1 MHSTSVFSYIMTMI
15 SNFHIFH
22 VSNNYFQVFLYK
34 YNRFFHF
41 LWFLQFFLNNFT
53 FLFLK
58 LIIFIASSLK
68 DSQNF
73 FIKSFPLHIS
83 CLFSMLLN
91 DDIVAIKKPDRRCSH
106 ISVVDEFSGFYLHP
120 SIYFIKHSRST

>member
-1 MHSTSVFSYIMTMI
+1 MSQIIIFKFLFTNITDFFIFYDSY
-15 SNFHIFH
+15 S
-22 VSNNYFQVFLYK
+22 S
-34 YNRFFHF
+34 
-41 LWFLQFFLNNFT
+41 FLNNFT

-58 LIIFIASSLK
+58 LIIFIASSIK

-73 FIKSFPLHIS
+73 FIQSFPLHIS

-91 DDIVAIKKPDRRCSH
+91 DDIVAIKKPDGICSH
-106 ISVVDEFSGFYLHP
+106 ISVVDEFSGFYLHL